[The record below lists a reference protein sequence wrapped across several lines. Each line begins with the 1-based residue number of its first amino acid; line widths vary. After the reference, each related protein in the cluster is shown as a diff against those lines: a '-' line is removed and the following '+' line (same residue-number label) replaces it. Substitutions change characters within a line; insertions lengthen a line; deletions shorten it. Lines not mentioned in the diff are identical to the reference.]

1 MPTYEYECTKCG
13 HEFELFESI
22 TAEPTKRCPECAGMV
37 KRLLGTGAGILF
49 KGSGFYQ
56 TDYRTEGYK
65 KSAEADKPSSSSA
78 EATKKKGSSGSG
90 KEKKKST
97 KGEGGGKKA

>member
-1 MPTYEYECTKCG
+1 MPTYEYECTKCH

-22 TAEPTKRCPECAGMV
+22 TAEPTKRCPECKGKV
-37 KRLLGTGAGILF
+37 KRLLGAGAGILF

-65 KSAEADKPSSSSA
+65 KSAESDKSASSSSKDS
-78 EATKKKGSSGSG
+78 KKNSSAGSD
-90 KEKKKST
+90 KKKKKSA
-97 KGEGGGKKA
+97 KGDGKTV